1 MDEKLRAKLVRLLR
15 DMAQQV
21 EDEADKIIPD
31 VQYWTD
37 LSVVINIPT
46 ATDRPEDCPSISV
59 SYNHL
64 PKWETIERF
73 TYGGEEDGNA

>member
-46 ATDRPEDCPSISV
+46 ATERPEDCPSISV

-73 TYGGEEDGNA
+73 TYGGEEDGNS

>member
-1 MDEKLRAKLVRLLR
+1 MDEKLRAKLVRLLK

-21 EDEADKIIPD
+21 ADEADKIIPD

-37 LSVVINIPT
+37 LSVVIDIPT
-46 ATDRPEDCPSISV
+46 ATDKPEDCPSISV

-64 PKWETIERF
+64 PKWETIERL
-73 TYGGEEDGNA
+73 TYGGEEDGDA